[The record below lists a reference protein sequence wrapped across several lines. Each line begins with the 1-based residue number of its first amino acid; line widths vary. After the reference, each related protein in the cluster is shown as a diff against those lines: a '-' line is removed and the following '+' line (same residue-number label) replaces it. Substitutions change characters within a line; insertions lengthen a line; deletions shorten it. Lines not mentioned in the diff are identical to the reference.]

1 MGVEKTV
8 PRKAIN
14 KKTKKSIVFDE
25 RKRKEFLTGFK
36 KRKDERRQKW
46 KEKVERDLKNEIK
59 KIKEET
65 RSKVNCKLLSLLKRL
80 ESFVLFPDGEECGEQ
95 E

>member
-1 MGVEKTV
+1 MPLISTYIGITMGVEKTV

-25 RKRKEFLTGFK
+25 KKRKEFLTGFK

-65 RSKVNCKLLSLLKRL
+65 KSKVCLI
-80 ESFVLFPDGEECGEQ
+80 
-95 E
+95 

>member
-14 KKTKKSIVFDE
+14 KKTKTSIVFDE
-25 RKRKEFLTGFK
+25 NKRKDFLTGFK
-36 KRKDERRQKW
+36 KRKDERRKKW
-46 KEKVERDLKNEIK
+46 NEKVERDLKNEIK

-65 RSKVNCKLLSLLKRL
+65 RSKVSLILLAAHRNYIFICLT
-80 ESFVLFPDGEECGEQ
+80 DGEKCGEQ